1 MLDPNK
7 LLNDTKG
14 LMQRVIDHLESELA
28 KIRAGRANP
37 AMLENVHVDYY
48 GTNTPLNQVANI
60 SAPDAR
66 TLNIQPWEKS
76 MLVPIEK
83 AIMLANLGFTP
94 ANDGVM
100 IRINMPPLTEER
112 RKDLVKK
119 TKAEGEHG
127 KVGIRT
133 VRREANEQIKKES
146 KSVPEDVVKD
156 LENKIQQLTDQFIV
170 LVDKHVEG
178 KEKEIMTI

>member
-170 LVDKHVEG
+170 LVDKH
-178 KEKEIMTI
+178 EIGRAHV

>member
-1 MLDPNK
+1 M
-7 LLNDTKG
+7 
-14 LMQRVIDHLESELA
+14 H
-28 KIRAGRANP
+28 
-37 AMLENVHVDYY
+37 
-48 GTNTPLNQVANI
+48 QVANI

-66 TLNIQPWEKS
+66 TLNIQPWEKT

>member
-66 TLNIQPWEKS
+66 TLNIQPWEKT

>member
-7 LLNDTKG
+7 LLNDTKSH
-14 LMQRVIDHLESELA
+14 MQKSIEHLEAELS

-37 AMLENVHVDYY
+37 AMLENIHADYY
-48 GTNTPLNQVANI
+48 GTNTPLNQIANI

-66 TLNIQPWEKS
+66 TLMIQPWEKS

-94 ANDGVM
+94 ANDGNV

-112 RKDLVKK
+112 RKEMVKK
-119 TKAEGEHG
+119 TKGEGEHA
-127 KVGIRT
+127 KVGIRNT
-133 VRREANEQIKKES
+133 RRESNELIKKEA
-146 KSVPEDVVKD
+146 KSVPEDVAKD
-156 LENKIQQLTDQFIV
+156 LETKIQQLTDQFIV
-170 LVDKHVEG
+170 LVDKHVDA

>member
-100 IRINMPPLTEER
+100 IRINMSPLTEER